1 MFMSFL
7 FEAQE
12 LEFHKQ
18 KDEFRQ
24 NRNILTAVTS
34 GAGGGESSRSV
45 SEETCPIPGERLR
58 PIILTIFFSF
68 NECQW
73 EKNF

>member
-1 MFMSFL
+1 MIMIFP
-7 FEAQE
+7 FESQE
-12 LEFHKQ
+12 LELHRQ
-18 KDEFRQ
+18 KDEFWQKRS
-24 NRNILTAVTS
+24 ILTAVTS

-58 PIILTIFFSF
+58 PIIFNIFFSF

-73 EKNF
+73 ERNF

>member
-1 MFMSFL
+1 MFMIFL

-18 KDEFRQ
+18 KDEFWQKRS
-24 NRNILTAVTS
+24 ILTAVTS

-45 SEETCPIPGERLR
+45 SEET
-58 PIILTIFFSF
+58 
-68 NECQW
+68 
-73 EKNF
+73 